1 MANTE
6 KVIVQVVVQGEGQL
20 KSLDKQTK
28 GNSKSF
34 LKLAATIGAATAA
47 FGLVNKAVSNAIKGF
62 KDFEFQMARVRA
74 ISGANNDEFN
84 KLKRTALELGR
95 TTFFTAN
102 QVAELQTN
110 FSKLGFTTRE
120 ILAAQEATLGLATVT
135 GVDLGRAAE
144 VAGAAVRSFNL
155 DASDTARVVDIMN
168 LSFASSALDLEK
180 FQTSMSK
187 VGPIAAGMNIPL
199 ETTTAIMGTLTD
211 AGIEASI
218 AGTSLRNIFLQLGD
232 PTSKLSQAL
241 GFTVKNSGDLHK
253 ALGMLNQMTPEVRR
267 GLVNIRQVA
276 ALNVMAVGAE
286 KVERLNDKFDD
297 AIGTTQE
304 MSDMMKDTLQGSI
317 FELLSAIEGLSIA
330 LFEELVG
337 TGLKESTQ
345 GLTEM
350 INKLTDNAS
359 KVAQQIKIV
368 GRFIATVLKVTLAYK
383 AFNLVVNTGNM
394 LFVGGAKMAK
404 NFTKN
409 LGKLRAGTDVAKVG
423 FRTLG
428 IAIKAAFIA
437 TGIGILVVAITE
449 LVTSLMGVNDE
460 ASKTVKAFD
469 GISAAQERFNNT
481 MRVTNRLLGKQPKSL
496 EEVAS
501 INKEIE
507 DQINKTVNE
516 DMVKHK
522 ADLEKLLKKEED
534 LRRGMAKFLKMARE
548 EDPTQITEGG
558 QILSGGSDAVESFR
572 RRRDQLMGNAQFE
585 GKGILDQIKTLK
597 LLIEDTEISVEDLG
611 DQILT
616 NIATGDQMILTE
628 QQELLK
634 TRVDNEK
641 IRNLES
647 KQDLKQR
654 FIDELDSTREH
665 NLKLEAE
672 EIKHLRNMVNI
683 LKTSE
688 AADPV
693 AIARAESALIEAL
706 VKQRVRLNKEAEKSF
721 QIGDKTFRLTKEM
734 LDLEKEM
741 AKLEKE
747 FLTGIK
753 DNLAYDNALD
763 KLDIDKQILAGTITQ
778 IDAEEELRKKQIENT
793 QAALDEIEDREFMT
807 MESHE
812 LMMQLEQQLIDLKLK
827 GIKDVKG
834 ARTEELDQLKGIG
847 DQLVTLA
854 GEDEKLQGVR
864 EAGIKISAAA
874 TIANNSE
881 ALSEQFKALSKA
893 SSLVFPANI
902 IAVAKTLA
910 LLISIR
916 QNMKALTSSPMAK
929 GGMIEEFGNGG
940 MVHGKAHAFGGE
952 KFAVGGRVVELEG
965 GEAVINKRSTAMF
978 RDQLSAMNAAGGG
991 VKFADGGLLNST
1003 TFTQS
1008 QFNALS
1014 RNQGGSINK
1023 VVVVESDITETQ
1035 NVVNVIQSNATI

>member
-6 KVIVQVVVQGEGQL
+6 KVIVQVVVKGEGQL

-62 KDFEFQMARVRA
+62 KDFEFQMARVKA
-74 ISGANNDEFN
+74 ISGANNEEFN
-84 KLKRTALELGR
+84 KLKKTALELGR

-120 ILAAQEATLGLATVT
+120 ILLAQEATLGLATVT

-218 AGTSLRNIFLQLGD
+218 AGTSLRNIFLQMGD
-232 PTSKLSQAL
+232 PTSDLSKHL
-241 GFTVKNSGDLHK
+241 GFTVKNSHDLHK
-253 ALGMLNQMTPEVRR
+253 ALAVLNETSPEVRR
-267 GLVNIRQVA
+267 NLVNIRQVA

-286 KVERLNDKFDD
+286 KVERLDNAFGD
-297 AIGTTQE
+297 AIGTTEE

-317 FELLSAIEGLSIA
+317 FELLSAVEGLSIA

-337 TGLKESTQ
+337 TGLKEGTQ

-350 INKLTDNAS
+350 INKLTDNAA
-359 KVAQQIKIV
+359 KVAEQIRIV
-368 GRFIATVLKVTLAYK
+368 GKFIGTLIKVTLAYK
-383 AFNLVVNTGNM
+383 AFNLVVNTGS
-394 LFVGGAKMAK
+394 GIITGARAGINSMR
-404 NFTKN
+404 KN
-409 LGKLRAGTDVAKVG
+409 LALLSQGTNVAKIG

-428 IAIKAAFIA
+428 VAIKGAFIA
-437 TGIGILVVAITE
+437 TGVGVLVVAITE
-449 LVTSLMGVNDE
+449 LISSLSAVEDE
-460 ASKTVKAFD
+460 AQRATRSFRLLD
-469 GISAAQERFNNT
+469 AAQERFNVT
-481 MRVTNRLLGKQPKSL
+481 MERTNKLLGTQPKSL
-496 EEVAS
+496 EEVDDLNKKITEQIDKTTNISLEDARAELLELQLEKADLVRTYEKLRDEGQEEGF
-501 INKEIE
+501 IEGGTVVGGGGTDLIKDFKEVRERLFGDEGVNKEIKE
-507 DQINKTVNE
+507 FQQIIKDAQNSVVDLNDKIIENE
-516 DMVKHK
+516 ASAGDIVLTTKQENQK
-522 ADLEKLLKKEED
+522 SL
-534 LRRGMAKFLKMARE
+534 
-548 EDPTQITEGG
+548 I
-558 QILSGGSDAVESFR
+558 DA
-572 RRRDQLMGNAQFE
+572 
-585 GKGILDQIKTLK
+585 
-597 LLIEDTEISVEDLG
+597 
-611 DQILT
+611 
-616 NIATGDQMILTE
+616 
-628 QQELLK
+628 
-634 TRVDNEK
+634 EK
-641 IRNLES
+641 IRNAQSIQL
-647 KQDLKQR
+647 LKER
-654 FIDELDSTREH
+654 LIAEEDTTREH
-665 NLKLEAE
+665 DLKMEAE
-672 EIKHLRNMVNI
+672 NIAHLRRMLQI
-683 LKTSE
+683 LTESGL
-688 AADPV
+688 DPV
-693 AIARAESALIEAL
+693 ATAQAELKLTDAL
-706 VKQRVRLNKEAEKSF
+706 VKQQKRINKEKEKGIF
-721 QIGDKTFRLTKEM
+721 IGQTRISVDKELNDLAKEN
-734 LDLEKEM
+734 LE
-741 AKLEKE
+741 LEKE
-747 FLTGIK
+747 FLKEIK
-753 DNLAYDNALD
+753 DDLAYDNALD
-763 KLDIDKQILAGTITQ
+763 KLAIDKEILAGTISQ
-778 IDAEEELRKKQIENT
+778 IDAEDELRKKQIENT
-793 QAALDEIEDREFMT
+793 KAAIDEIESREFMT

-812 LMMQLEQQLIDLKLK
+812 LLMELEQKLIDLKLK

-834 ARTEELDQLKGIG
+834 ARKEELDQLKGVG
-847 DQLVTLA
+847 DQLITLA
-854 GEDEKLQGVR
+854 GEDEKYQGVR

-874 TIANNSE
+874 TLANNAE
-881 ALSEQFKALSKA
+881 ALSEQFKGLSKDIGKG
-893 SSLVFPANI
+893 FPTNI
-902 IAVAKTLA
+902 IAIASTLG
-910 LLISIR
+910 LLISMR
-916 QNMKALTSSPMAK
+916 QNFKALTSSSPMAK

-978 RDQLSAMNAAGGG
+978 KDQLSAMNSAGGG

-1014 RNQGGSINK
+1014 RNQGGNVNK
-1023 VVVVESDITETQ
+1023 VVVVESDITDTQ

>member
-34 LKLAATIGAATAA
+34 LKLAASIGVATAA
-47 FGLVNKAVSNAIKGF
+47 FGAINKAVSGAIKGF
-62 KDFEFQMARVRA
+62 KDFEFQMARVKV
-74 ISGANNDEFN
+74 ISGASGKDFEN
-84 KLKRTALELGR
+84 LKKTALELGR

-110 FSKLGFTTRE
+110 FSKLGFTTPE

-135 GVDLGRAAE
+135 GVDLARAAE
-144 VAGAAVRSFNL
+144 VAGATVRSFNL
-155 DASDTARVVDIMN
+155 NATDTARVVDVMN

-218 AGTSLRNIFLQLGD
+218 AGTSLRNIFLQMGD

-241 GFTVKNSGDLHK
+241 GFTVKNSADLHK

-276 ALNVMAVGAE
+276 ALNVMAEGAE
-286 KVERLNDKFDD
+286 KVERLNDAFET
-297 AIGTTQE
+297 ASGTTQ
-304 MSDMMKDTLQGSI
+304 DMADQLKDTLQGSI
-317 FELLSAIEGLSIA
+317 FELLSAVEGLSIA

-350 INKLTDNAS
+350 INKLTDNAK
-359 KVAQQIKIV
+359 KVAEQIRIV
-368 GRFIATVLKVTLAYK
+368 GRFIATVLKLTIAYK
-383 AFNLVVNTGNM
+383 AFNLVVNTGNALYLGSANM
-394 LFVGGAKMAK
+394 IKGL
-404 NFTKN
+404 TRN
-409 LGKLRAGTDVAKVG
+409 LKLLTTGTNVAKVG

-437 TGIGILVVAITE
+437 TGIGLLVVAITE
-449 LVTSLMGVNDE
+449 LVTSLMGANRE
-460 ASKTVKAFD
+460 AEITARSFD
-469 GISAAQERFNNT
+469 VLNKAQERFNNT
-481 MRVTNRLLGKQPKSL
+481 MEKTNELLSKQPKSL
-496 EEVAS
+496 EDVKTINDEIRTQIEEVNTDT
-501 INKEIE
+501 IEENTKLLEKKRKELRAE
-507 DQINKTVNE
+507 QDKYN
-516 DMVKHK
+516 
-522 ADLEKLLKKEED
+522 KLLKEGQD
-534 LRRGMAKFLKMARE
+534 LGKISKGGVVTGGGGLDVIVDFKQVRE
-548 EDPTQITEGG
+548 NIFGAEGLLAEIKGLEQIIEKGEKSVVDLNDR
-558 QILSGGSDAVESFR
+558 ILTNVA
-572 RRRDQLMGNAQFE
+572 
-585 GKGILDQIKTLK
+585 T
-597 LLIEDTEISVEDLG
+597 G
-611 DQILT
+611 DQIL
-616 NIATGDQMILTE
+616 LTTI
-628 QQELLK
+628 QQNLK
-634 TRVDNEK
+634 SAIDKEK
-641 IRNLES
+641 IRNIEQNKL
-647 KQDLKQR
+647 LKAR
-654 FIDELDSTREH
+654 LINEEDSTREH
-665 NLKLEAE
+665 NLKMEAE
-672 EIKHLRNMVNI
+672 QIKHLQNMVNI
-683 LKTSE
+683 LKASK

-693 AIARAESALIEAL
+693 AIAQAELKLQDAL
-706 VKQRVRLNKEAEKSF
+706 VKQRIRLNKEAEKAF
-721 QIGDKTFRLTKEM
+721 KIGDKTFKLTKEM

-741 AKLEKE
+741 AKLEQE
-747 FLTGIK
+747 FLTGVK
-753 DNLAYDNALD
+753 DDLAYDNALD
-763 KLDIDKQILAGTITQ
+763 KLDIDRQILAGTINQ
-778 IDAEEELRKKQIENT
+778 IEAEEELRKKQIENT
-793 QAALDEIEDREFMT
+793 QAAIDEIVDREFMT

-812 LMMQLEQQLIDLKLK
+812 LMMQLEQKLIDLKLQ
-827 GIKDVKG
+827 GIKDVKKSRG
-834 ARTEELDQLKGIG
+834 EELDQLKGIG

-854 GEDEKLQGVR
+854 GEDKKLQGVR
-864 EAGIKISAAA
+864 EAGVKISAAA
-874 TIANNSE
+874 TIANNME
-881 ALSEQFKALSKA
+881 ALSAQFKALSNA

-902 IAVAKTLA
+902 IAVAQTLA

-916 QNMKALTSSPMAK
+916 QNMKAFSSSPMAK

-1014 RNQGGSINK
+1014 RNQGGSMNK